1 MSSENNNT
9 SFMGIVI
16 DPKGPSNPMI
26 LRALAE
32 GHCLLD
38 ICKFIKVTEFKLN
51 MVMFDYF
58 WQVMVGNTGLHL
70 GASVLEWFGYEG
82 EYKKQRE
89 NFIKM
94 IKRNEIPFK
103 ELTQKDKEIELY
115 PTIQNEIAALPSNV
129 QHSKFLIMEPKYIK
143 MAIMQL
149 KTKNGHIIRQYYID
163 LEELMKLYV
172 EYTLCFN
179 KRKAECEITS
189 LEAAMADMRLERK
202 KQEEERQKDRELIKS
217 FGTTLTEVRDQ
228 NDVLID
234 QNQEIQGEL
243 AVVQDKLNISIEDRV
258 PKVRTMNRL
267 EQFILI
273 KKNRPNDRY
282 QYYVICGQNVYV
294 TTRIGLLKRR
304 FERMEVILKL
314 EYQPNTKNLF
324 GRFKETRQGDV
335 NVRMNDIELVTITE
349 EELIAEFQRLDE
361 EKLNVE

>member
-70 GASVLEWFGYEG
+70 GTRVLEWFGYEG
-82 EYKKQRE
+82 DYKIQKQ
-89 NFIKM
+89 NFIRMLKNNK
-94 IKRNEIPFK
+94 ISYS
-103 ELTQKDKEIELY
+103 ELTQKDKEIDLY

-129 QHSKFLIMEPKYIK
+129 QNSKFLIMEPDDIK

-163 LEELMKLYV
+163 LEKLIKLYV

-179 KRKAECEITS
+179 KR
-189 LEAAMADMRLERK
+189 
-202 KQEEERQKDRELIKS
+202 Q
-217 FGTTLTEVRDQ
+217 
-228 NDVLID
+228 
-234 QNQEIQGEL
+234 
-243 AVVQDKLNISIEDRV
+243 
-258 PKVRTMNRL
+258 
-267 EQFILI
+267 
-273 KKNRPNDRY
+273 
-282 QYYVICGQNVYV
+282 
-294 TTRIGLLKRR
+294 
-304 FERMEVILKL
+304 
-314 EYQPNTKNLF
+314 
-324 GRFKETRQGDV
+324 
-335 NVRMNDIELVTITE
+335 
-349 EELIAEFQRLDE
+349 
-361 EKLNVE
+361 